1 MLGRIGEIYRNG
13 GAGAVARRG
22 FSSAHY
28 RAWRRFSA
36 AYKGLR
42 PLLPTTTPIRYAGQV
57 IGHRKLGDAIAL
69 DMPPE
74 IYDVPDY
81 EDALIQGL
89 NRHVR
94 IGDRVTVIGGGF
106 GVTCAVAARLSKSKV
121 LCYEGDL
128 AGVRS
133 SQKTAELNGVEVETI
148 HAIVGSNIFVYGNE
162 HAATVVAPSELPEC
176 DVLELDCE
184 GAEVQILSEMK
195 IKPRAVVVE
204 THGCYGAPTDKVQ
217 AILESRGY
225 RVENLGWAESYKEDA
240 CRKGGIEVLV
250 GS

>member
-1 MLGRIGEIYRNG
+1 MGKIYRNG
-13 GAGAVARRG
+13 GAGAVAWRG
-22 FSSAHY
+22 
-28 RAWRRFSA
+28 FSA
-36 AYKGLR
+36 AYKKGLR
-42 PLLPTTTPIRYAGQV
+42 PLLPRTTPIRYAGLF
-57 IGHRKLGDAIAL
+57 IGHRKLGDAIAPYL
-69 DMPPE
+69 FCPPPFCD
-74 IYDVPDY
+74 IPDY

-128 AGVRS
+128 AGVRGT
-133 SQKTAELNGVEVETI
+133 QKTAELNGVEVETI
-148 HAIVGSNIFVYGNE
+148 HAIVGSNIGVFGNK
-162 HAATVVAPSELPEC
+162 HATTVVAPSELPEC

-204 THGCYGAPTDKVQ
+204 THGVFGAPTDKVH

-225 RVENLGWAESYKEDA
+225 RVENLGWAESYQEDA
-240 CRKGGIEVLV
+240 CRKDGVEVLV
-250 GS
+250 RS